1 MRSSEALRHKIIT
14 LTTDFGYKDPFVG
27 EMKGVILSIN
37 PSVTLVDI
45 THGIEPHKIEE
56 CAFIIGSSYK
66 YFPSETIHIAVVDPG
81 VGSERRPIIIEADG
95 YYFVGPDNGI
105 FSYVLSFSSNV
116 KVIHITEERYML
128 SKDSPTFQGRDV
140 FAPVAAWLS
149 KGIALEAFG
158 CTIDDFK
165 RFEVPLPKVEGD
177 KISGEIIYVDTFG
190 NVITNIRKSDLQ
202 GLGEKFSVEI
212 EGKVVRTVKN
222 YSQASDNSLYCLIN
236 SSGHLEFFVYMD
248 SASRLFDINKGE
260 KVTVL
265 KQN

>member
-95 YYFVGPDNGI
+95 YYFVGPDNG
-105 FSYVLSFSSNV
+105 
-116 KVIHITEERYML
+116 
-128 SKDSPTFQGRDV
+128 
-140 FAPVAAWLS
+140 
-149 KGIALEAFG
+149 
-158 CTIDDFK
+158 
-165 RFEVPLPKVEGD
+165 
-177 KISGEIIYVDTFG
+177 
-190 NVITNIRKSDLQ
+190 
-202 GLGEKFSVEI
+202 
-212 EGKVVRTVKN
+212 
-222 YSQASDNSLYCLIN
+222 
-236 SSGHLEFFVYMD
+236 
-248 SASRLFDINKGE
+248 
-260 KVTVL
+260 
-265 KQN
+265 

>member
-1 MRSSEALRHKIIT
+1 MSYERIIT

-37 PSVTLVDI
+37 PFITLVDI
-45 THGIEPHKIEE
+45 THGIEPYNIEE
-56 CAFIIGSSYK
+56 GAFVIGSSYK
-66 YFPSETIHIAVVDPG
+66 YFPSGTIYIAVVDPG

-95 YYFVGPDNGI
+95 CYFVGPDNGI

-116 KVIHITEERYML
+116 KVIHITEERYMF
-128 SKDSPTFQGRDV
+128 SKDSPTFQGRDI

-165 RFEVPLPKVEGD
+165 MFEIQLPEIEGD
-177 KISGEIIYVDTFG
+177 IISGEVIYIDRFG
-190 NVITNIRKSDLQ
+190 NAITNIRKTDLQ
-202 GLGEKFSVEI
+202 KFGEQFCVEVKGRVI
-212 EGKVVRTVKN
+212 QPVKN
-222 YSQASDNSLYCLIN
+222 YSQAAGRGLYCLVN
-236 SSGHLEFFVYMD
+236 SSSHLEIFVNMG
-248 SASRLFDINKGE
+248 SASHLFDINKHE

-265 KQN
+265 RQ